1 VRWRPTGRSQVEDR
15 RGQSSGGGGLGGMPM
30 PGRLGGGA
38 GCLGV
43 VVLILVVVLGGGNL
57 LSSGGGNAFDV
68 GLQPLPEAPT
78 ADTSQPLPG
87 APDEDR
93 ERQFVEFVVDNVQ
106 TTWDDLF
113 RQAGQQYRPTTL
125 VLFSGGTSTGCG
137 QASSATGPFYCPAD
151 LKVYLDLGFFR
162 ELQRRFGAP
171 GDFAQA
177 YVIAHEFGH
186 HVQRITGIEGRV
198 RELQQE
204 NPGDRN
210 ELSVRLELQAD
221 CFAGVWAHS
230 AYRQDILEPGD
241 IEEGLTAAAAVGDD
255 RIQAQT
261 SGRIDPESWTHGSAE
276 QRQHWFQEGFQDG
289 DPNDCDTFQDD
300 DV

>member
-1 VRWRPTGRSQVEDR
+1 
-15 RGQSSGGGGLGGMPM
+15 M
-30 PGRLGGGA
+30 PGRVGGGA

-43 VVLILVVVLGGGNL
+43 IVLILVIVLGGGNL

-68 GLQPLPEAPT
+68 GLEPLPEAPP
-78 ADTSQPLPG
+78 AESAQPLPG
-87 APDEDR
+87 APDEER

-113 RQAGQQYRPTTL
+113 RQAGQRYRPTTL
-125 VLFSGGTSTGCG
+125 VLFSGATDTGCG
-137 QASSATGPFYCPAD
+137 RASSATGPFYCPAD

-198 RELQQE
+198 RELQAE
-204 NPGDRN
+204 DPGDRN

-241 IEEGLTAAAAVGDD
+241 VEEGLTAAAAVGDD

-276 QRQHWFQEGFQDG
+276 QRQRWFREGFEDG
-289 DPNDCDTFQDD
+289 DPNDCDTFEPD